1 MICAIFLIL
10 AVGSLWHSTQMK
22 TVKQAEDDDT
32 ERLKASTDA
41 VRRKVQCVEQ
51 EINYIEA
58 VRTGADFGQED
69 P

>member
-10 AVGSLWHSTQMK
+10 AAGSLWHSSMMRN
-22 TVKQAEDDDT
+22 VKQAEDDDT
-32 ERLKASTDA
+32 EQLKASTEA
-41 VRRKVQCVEQ
+41 LRRRVQCVEH

>member
-1 MICAIFLIL
+1 MRN
-10 AVGSLWHSTQMK
+10 
-22 TVKQAEDDDT
+22 VKQAEDDDT
-32 ERLKASTDA
+32 EQLKASTEA
-41 VRRKVQCVEQ
+41 LRRRVQCVEH